1 MMQKISPEES
11 EKLDSR
17 VEDAIIIAAGLGT
30 RMLPASLYYPKEML
44 PLVDSPGIHHLIR
57 EARKAGARRIHLVV
71 SEEKISAFRE
81 IGLKGR
87 QKISD
92 GIRTDLPNHQLDPV
106 TEDMELKIHIQKSPR
121 GVGDAILCALGDI
134 HGSFIVIMGDNILLP
149 RKGSFALSKS
159 FDGSEASLEL
169 VNRYK
174 ITGKPVAGV
183 FAVNVSEIHNY
194 GIVNTSNG
202 MVERITEKPNSDE
215 VQSNLAL
222 CGRFVFPQGVKEILE
237 MTEISEMGELQS
249 IGLLNYLIENVG
261 LEVHEFEEYSFL
273 DSGEPV
279 SWLKAQIEHA
289 IFREDLRNEI
299 IPWIEEVLVSVKGGL
314 DELGG
319 NSEPFGNN

>member
-1 MMQKISPEES
+1 M
-11 EKLDSR
+11 DFR

-44 PLVDSPGIHHLIR
+44 PLVDSPGIHHLIA
-57 EARKAGARRIHLVV
+57 EARKAGAKRIHLVV
-71 SEEKISAFRE
+71 SEEKISSFRE

-87 QKISD
+87 QKIVD
-92 GIRTDLPNHQLDPV
+92 GIRADLPDHQLDPV
-106 TEDMELKIHIQKSPR
+106 TEDAELKIHIQKSPK

-134 HGSFIVIMGDNILLP
+134 HGPSIVIMGDNILLP
-149 RKGSFALSKS
+149 RKGLSVLSKS

-174 ITGKPVAGV
+174 ISGKPVAGV
-183 FAVNVSEIHNY
+183 FAVNMSEIHNY
-194 GIVNTSNG
+194 GIVDIANG
-202 MVERITEKPNSDE
+202 MVEGITEKPNRDQ
-215 VQSNLAL
+215 VLSNLAL
-222 CGRFVFPQGVKEILE
+222 CGRFIFPQGVKEILE
-237 MTEISEMGELQS
+237 MAEISGMGELQS

-261 LEVHEFEEYSFL
+261 LEVYEFEDYSFL

-299 IPWIEEVLVSVKGGL
+299 IPWIEEVLVKAKDGL
-314 DELGG
+314 DDLGD
-319 NSEPFGNN
+319 NSELFGNN